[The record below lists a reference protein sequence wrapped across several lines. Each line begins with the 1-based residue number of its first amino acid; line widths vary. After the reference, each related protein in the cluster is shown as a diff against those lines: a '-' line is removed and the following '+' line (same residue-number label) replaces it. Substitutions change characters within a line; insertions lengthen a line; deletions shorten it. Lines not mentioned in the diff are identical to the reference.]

1 MIMPCMNS
9 TSAWERGGRLARVER
24 GSVLLGCPGA
34 PGWTIT
40 GGAAAEDEGGEGADC
55 WAFIE
60 DGEKI
65 NMEVLAANSRPFL
78 RQDFRQVVVYRFD
91 INWSS
96 RLTLRMPEY
105 LELPIDSIVAFLPFV
120 NAAIRTKVR
129 QCYPSFSALI
139 LRVRNGSDRIPY
151 KREIGVVPNSKA
163 RRPKSYVWESPII
176 TNRRER

>member
-1 MIMPCMNS
+1 M
-9 TSAWERGGRLARVER
+9 
-24 GSVLLGCPGA
+24 LGCPGA

-55 WAFIE
+55 RAFIK

-105 LELPIDSIVAFLPFV
+105 LELPTDSIVAFLPFV

-129 QCYPSFSALI
+129 QCYPSFSART

-151 KREIGVVPNSKA
+151 EREI
-163 RRPKSYVWESPII
+163 
-176 TNRRER
+176 

>member
-1 MIMPCMNS
+1 MRAPSERKPLFSVWETMSAVISTACEWCMIMPCMNS

-55 WAFIE
+55 RAFIE
-60 DGEKI
+60 DGQKI

-105 LELPIDSIVAFLPFV
+105 LELPTDSIVAFLPFV
-120 NAAIRTKVR
+120 NAAI
-129 QCYPSFSALI
+129 P
-139 LRVRNGSDRIPY
+139 
-151 KREIGVVPNSKA
+151 
-163 RRPKSYVWESPII
+163 
-176 TNRRER
+176 

>member
-1 MIMPCMNS
+1 MNS

-55 WAFIE
+55 QAFIE

-78 RQDFRQVVVYRFD
+78 RQDFRQVVVNRFD

-105 LELPIDSIVAFLPFV
+105 LELPRQYCRFSSI
-120 NAAIRTKVR
+120 R
-129 QCYPSFSALI
+129 QRGDTNTGTAMLSELLCPH
-139 LRVRNGSDRIPY
+139 
-151 KREIGVVPNSKA
+151 
-163 RRPKSYVWESPII
+163 SPG
-176 TNRRER
+176 TERQ